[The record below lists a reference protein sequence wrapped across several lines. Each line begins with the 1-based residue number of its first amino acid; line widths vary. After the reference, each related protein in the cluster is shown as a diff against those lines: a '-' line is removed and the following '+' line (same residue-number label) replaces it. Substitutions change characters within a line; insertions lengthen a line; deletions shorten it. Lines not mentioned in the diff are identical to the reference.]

1 MEQIKNMAELE
12 KVCEELQAQGFWF
25 HSAYELKGRK
35 IRSIIHEVNT
45 LHLDINERDYVEKFD
60 GDFEKFQEIMV
71 KEFGQ
76 YNKSDKIFE
85 LANKRG
91 VCYKWKSKR
100 DFSERTW
107 HKKDNSITVRAY
119 WDWYHFNNMF
129 ELMWYEGDKIDRRS
143 EYNKIPYKMDDK
155 YNKTLTPTGKI
166 TRSSYGKLRTVYWTT
181 YANGN
186 LKLTGDIDEFNE
198 LYQKVWDKDIEREAK
213 NQNGIKY
220 FIV

>member
-1 MEQIKNMAELE
+1 
-12 KVCEELQAQGFWF
+12 
-25 HSAYELKGRK
+25 
-35 IRSIIHEVNT
+35 
-45 LHLDINERDYVEKFD
+45 
-60 GDFEKFQEIMV
+60 
-71 KEFGQ
+71 
-76 YNKSDKIFE
+76 
-85 LANKRG
+85 
-91 VCYKWKSKR
+91 
-100 DFSERTW
+100 
-107 HKKDNSITVRAY
+107 
-119 WDWYHFNNMF
+119 
-129 ELMWYEGDKIDRRS
+129 
-143 EYNKIPYKMDDK
+143 MDDK